1 MSEGGLEAVLLANR
15 PALLRFLTAR
25 GGGTDAEDL
34 FQEMWIKLSTL
45 APSGPIAEP
54 LAYLYK
60 IADNMVHDRRRAAMR
75 RERRDHAWT
84 GLTMGE
90 GALAT
95 APQPSAERVL
105 LGREE
110 LARLDALIAGLGER
124 TADVLRRYRVEGISQ
139 KLIAAQLGI
148 SLSAVEK
155 HLQRAYR
162 ALAADRIAAAG
173 ADRDAPR
180 RPGSETLTHVA
191 R

>member
-1 MSEGGLEAVLLANR
+1 MNDGGLEAVLLANR
-15 PALLRFLTAR
+15 PALLRFLQAR
-25 GGGTDAEDL
+25 GGVVDAEDL
-34 FQEMWIKLSTL
+34 FQDMWVKLSTL

-60 IADNMVHDRRRAAMR
+60 IADNMVHDRRRATIR

-84 GLTMGE
+84 GAVSGDDTLV
-90 GALAT
+90 T
-95 APQPSAERVL
+95 ANQPSADRVL
-105 LGREE
+105 LAREE
-110 LARLDALIAGLGER
+110 LARLETLLAGLGER
-124 TADVLRRYRVEGISQ
+124 TAEVLRRYRIEGMSQ

-173 ADRDAPR
+173 AGQDDLR
-180 RPGSETLTHVA
+180 RPGHENA
-191 R
+191 IRAIR